1 MAFHGQINYNHDYN
15 LDLYYFNYVS
25 YNNTVHLSHKT
36 YIYGSHYLIY
46 NIDKLYKHKGVND
59 YFIEET
65 NDMKEF
71 LIKILEKYEKE
82 NLYQL
87 GYGSVSKVKLNNTFT
102 KLNGLV
108 QIENGLR
115 NFMAFDIHF
124 IPRQLCKYSHTDIS
138 FYRNIICMNI
148 TSKSFEDFVDSE
160 LSIYFKYMLMT
171 RIIFA
176 KNQQDLYDIKFSV
189 FGVDLNVN
197 REIITKESIDKTN
210 VLLDVYKTLMYD
222 NYGLELP
229 NEIWNYIA
237 KIIVEYNY
245 DDIINS
251 LKIKIQEFFKQY
263 EANI

>member
-1 MAFHGQINYNHDYN
+1 MTFKGQINYANNYN
-15 LDLYYFNYVS
+15 LDEHYFNYAS
-25 YNNTVHLSHKT
+25 YNDTISLPHKT

-46 NIDKLYKHKGVND
+46 NICKLYRHKGVND
-59 YFIEET
+59 YYSIEET

-71 LIKILEKYEKE
+71 LNKILEKYEKE
-82 NLYQL
+82 NLYSL
-87 GYGSVSKVKLNNTFT
+87 GYGSVSKGKLCDTIT
-102 KLNGLV
+102 KSNGLV
-108 QIENGLR
+108 QIKNTLP
-115 NFMAFDIHF
+115 NFMPIDIHF
-124 IPRQLCKYSHTDIS
+124 IPRPLSRSQLTDMDIS
-138 FYRNIICMNI
+138 FYNNRIY
-148 TSKSFEDFVDSE
+148 TSCSLRSFEDFVDSE
-160 LSIYFKYMLMT
+160 LSVYFKYMLMT

-176 KNQQDLYDIKFSV
+176 KNQQDLYNIEFSV

-197 REIITKESIDKTN
+197 CEIITKESIDKTN

-251 LKIKIQEFFKQY
+251 LKIKIQEFF
-263 EANI
+263 